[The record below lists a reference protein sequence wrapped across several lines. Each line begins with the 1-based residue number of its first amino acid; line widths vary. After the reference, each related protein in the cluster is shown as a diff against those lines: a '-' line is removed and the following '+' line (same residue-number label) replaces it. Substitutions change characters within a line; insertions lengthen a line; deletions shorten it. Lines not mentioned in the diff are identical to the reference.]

1 METRRRLQSSEIKGS
16 FLGVSKV
23 GLNKE
28 CQQKG
33 KQRKLWSSH
42 SYLRIESARNLL
54 HNLAARPFI
63 FSMTPERKTLARS
76 FYIDSSQN
84 YRQARR
90 VAMERLD
97 TICMKKKH
105 LPSTPETGAFVIQTG
120 FRKAGPRHGR
130 LFQARL

>member
-16 FLGVSKV
+16 FLGVSEV

-33 KQRKLWSSH
+33 KQRKRWSSH

-90 VAMERLD
+90 VAQERCD
-97 TICMKKKH
+97 TNWIKKKH
-105 LPSTPETGAFVIQTG
+105 LPSTPENRGICI
-120 FRKAGPRHGR
+120 P
-130 LFQARL
+130 